1 MAIIEDHAYLKI
13 CASLASCLSIS
24 LAAARKKVELASA
37 KAGVRDLASRKKIA
51 EDLLNHAK
59 TLSLEQSNSPSKS
72 LDRLLEALAEDEN
85 FMIED

>member
-37 KAGVRDLASRKKIA
+37 KAGVRDIASRKKIA
-51 EDLLNHAK
+51 EELLKHAK
-59 TLSLEQSNSPSKS
+59 SASLNQSDTTSKS
-72 LDRLLEALAEDEN
+72 LDHLLEALAEDEN
-85 FMIED
+85 FMTED